1 MNKNIKNILL
11 HYGCAILLTII
22 LILIIKVTTEIS
34 FLGAFYVFYILAGLL
49 FYYDLMNFHKF
60 ILTVVGFFLNFI
72 IWTAEQVNLES
83 YFHNTVLYQTK
94 DYYFLVIFLGAFLW
108 ASNKLIIDFIFS
120 FFKAARKDKSK
131 FENYLLKWFGTPET
145 FTNNNVDK

>member
-34 FLGAFYVFYILAGLL
+34 FLGAFYMFYILAGLL

-60 ILTVVGFFLNFI
+60 VLTVVGFFLNFI

-94 DYYFLVIFLGAFLW
+94 DYYFVVVFLGAFLW

-145 FTNNNVDK
+145 LTNNNVDK

>member
-11 HYGCAILLTII
+11 HYSCAILLTII

-34 FLGAFYVFYILAGLL
+34 FLGAFYMFYILAGLL

-60 ILTVVGFFLNFI
+60 VLTVVGFFLNFI

-94 DYYFLVIFLGAFLW
+94 DYYFLVVFLGAFLW

-145 FTNNNVDK
+145 LTNNNVDK